1 MVLAVTI
8 TGWTEWVL
16 LLGSLVGAVVAVV
29 GVVQRWVVQPMSRSL
44 RDTIREELGPIS
56 TRVEDIA
63 REVTYNGGSSLKDA
77 VRRIETRQ
85 DRMEGQVDTLLRLSE
100 VHPHHDGTQV
110 DLSNG

>member
-29 GVVQRWVVQPMSRSL
+29 GVVQRWIVQPMSRSL

-63 REVTYNGGSSLKDA
+63 REVTYNGGASLKDA

-85 DRMEGQVDTLLRLSE
+85 DRLEGTVDTLLRVTENHL
-100 VHPHHDGTQV
+100 HDGTQV